1 MLQNYGKITWRSL
14 AKNRVYSAINI
25 MGLAIGMTVATL
37 IGLWLWDELSF
48 NQYHQNY
55 NRLARVLWHVSRE
68 GDISTTFYKPDS

>member
-25 MGLAIGMTVATL
+25 VGLAIGMTVATL

-48 NQYHQNY
+48 NQYHQKAISVQPSI
-55 NRLARVLWHVSRE
+55 NRTAKAA
-68 GDISTTFYKPDS
+68 T